1 MIYSDHTV
9 EVSVI
14 LRDSAGYI
22 GMPEEYPT
30 EPTPALKVF
39 NNDTQQG
46 RYHILGKDLM
56 AIGAEEGC
64 FDPNNDYVFFPSEVE
79 EVQ

>member
-1 MIYSDHTV
+1 MKLSNQPL

-14 LRDSAGYI
+14 LLDASGYI

-39 NNDTQQG
+39 NNDTQLG

-56 AIGAEEGC
+56 AIGAEEDC